1 MKIQHSLSA
10 IKTWLCLAFII
21 STLAGVALRAYADG
35 YKVKHEGEK
44 GLGGGYVDD
53 PTVTVPANAYVTFST
68 VNGGMRYYL
77 GVDTIEAECGTYKVA
92 VYNKPCYATIW
103 QVGELYSYTGEK
115 LDDKN
120 YQRTVKSVYI
130 AEKYPSGD
138 AFLAVG
144 ENHGTWSDLELVANE
159 SDATLWFTQKDDRAA
174 GRYIQGFLYFSYEQ
188 ASTTIYRYLTY
199 DGLYGFDRVYSSR
212 PAVSQRV
219 SIWGRTTGDQMACYF
234 MPSDIEFGYNADPA
248 GESRTFTYRMR
259 LELDGDRFR
268 SQYDGAEFYAKEPR
282 VFDNQ
287 ETLRDTYHVTFDMG
301 WSSTH
306 DIPAKRDTSI
316 AHWPAG
322 DSAMIAI
329 LTATPATIDP
339 ANNRWQDDMKTIG
352 ASPKN
357 IAGVTKD
364 HVDYIHIHMHYD
376 GRDFDDSTRVIRRL
390 YQDRPFT
397 VLSTQSTPQDH
408 AFPYSETAQNTS
420 FTIAANYADGNE
432 VVGLDG
438 SVVSRSTGEA
448 SPINIATRPC
458 YRDTVW
464 APVVEGEDTIGWSVA
479 KVNLLDTLLV
489 SAYLAD
495 GVTPAI
501 GATTDQWIQSLS
513 LTARNQISVTAE
525 PYYTSTEYRKAMIKY
540 SYTYRHSSAK
550 GDTVRAEGV
559 IMLSQAPQSPSALG
573 ALPFY
578 YQRGAS
584 GAAPGRFGRQQA
596 PELVYTTYIIPN
608 TPLSLPI
615 HHDLWGYNRWYNY
628 QDGATRD
635 RDISQNW
642 TLTTT
647 PKNGSSGEFVALNAT
662 NDPTSKGR
670 FDMRFTWNNATNA
683 PAIQHKA
690 GDVVTTKSDT
700 LACDIS
706 IYRDTTSTG
715 ANITSLTSL
724 TEPTLG
730 YRQLFAV
737 RPATE
742 MAERMEDCRR
752 VADGGARD
760 TLQKFTFVAPYG
772 RRYHISPES
781 PYEITAGKIEEGHLQ
796 YVYYYNPNE
805 NNNTDEKMGKK
816 TDLDLT
822 NSASYHRIGLPARTT
837 GGDPSYHAR
846 LINFSEIAS
855 TMNVGDSKQ
864 VVMVNPRKNSGYILG
879 RSTGSENVAI
889 YSNDFPTVTN
899 ATTLQQ
905 YVENKI
911 LNPNGT
917 HTPQSNYV
925 LTLTKTA
932 SDAFTL
938 SKDGASLHS
947 FLTVI
952 GSSPGYNIGWISG
965 DVTGTNQLV
974 FSDFSGC
981 DDAACVSEIN
991 SGLLKLHVNY
1001 SFQVWIIVLTWIGRD
1016 GFLTACDYEYEDG
1029 YWEYYWEGWTR
1040 KRRWIDPKETYSINP
1055 HIVNGN
1061 GTEGSTSNQGW
1072 CFYEIIPPTDLVE
1085 HAEHPKWYRKKPT
1098 GDWVQEGTP
1107 GEWESLV
1114 KLPDGT
1120 MTATYSTD
1128 TDPYVDYKLE
1138 SEHFNLVKARVYLR
1152 DPAKEGPS
1160 TSAIITEDSIDNHYS
1175 VMASLGLEQIP
1186 VPGTTDIVTPPYH
1199 LQFNH
1204 TQFAFHY
1211 PVGSGEHEIPASK
1224 RVTGEDR
1231 MPAKGEY
1238 ITTNKFV
1245 KTGHNDFESCS
1256 GAEHGYMFCYNRA
1269 SKPLVFL
1276 DFTMD
1281 QPACTDQELT
1291 LVANFANPSSNAPH
1305 VTAKMYGK
1313 LTPESDWTLIYT
1325 YLTGEMVQ
1333 NDHWYQV
1340 VLPLAQD
1347 TINKYK
1353 AFRCVGIVSG
1363 TDDNSDAFLLFDRM
1377 RLLSKD
1383 RPLTSYQKR
1392 TTCQTND
1399 SIFIIS
1405 RIDYKSNDIEPGS
1418 IICYQYQRWDNTANG
1433 GAGGYVPMLA
1443 SRKTGETTYERLPAN
1458 ETQVYPGYYKV
1469 GMTAVESV
1477 TDYRF
1482 KSSVLHADYGT
1493 IVVPEHTYNP
1503 ANSGF
1508 SEGQSALRKAAID
1521 EIAALYSDDRSAYYD
1536 ETDRIMPYSEI
1547 TTAESF
1553 NDDFRDYANPHCKF
1567 YVNEGTELN
1576 PYWVMYLINRVKVG
1590 DSDNGTFRI
1599 AMNYVSDVT
1608 DRPNFSES
1616 ACSTERII
1624 EVKHAVD
1631 ALVDEKVLGT
1641 TWHNYTRTE
1650 LEGNAGYDAEFLPS
1664 NTAHTIDLRFTPPAG
1679 YKDGTEN
1686 RADCRF
1692 DVVRAFEFMRDYVN
1706 KTPAEQAAA
1715 DAQWEVIYRCTVGEF
1730 QDAMHI
1736 FRSED
1741 NDNPNRD
1748 VYQWNDVTPE
1758 SFIWGGIS
1766 PTKADSAYKLL
1777 DRLVRERLFEVG
1789 LSTRELYISNN
1800 QDLYFYLRPIAG
1812 SGTYIV
1818 SAHDGTDSVAT
1829 ASICN
1834 NPIWLELHS
1843 KPGTDSLRFGYD
1855 KKFGEAY
1862 AVPVIR
1868 ASAAVANRELPVRI
1882 SAISHNLIANTGIT
1896 LGWDSTRVVETNDP
1910 AWNPAT
1916 SSFRYTQDRIL
1927 QSNTYAK
1934 YYKEGDTIL
1943 FRPVDAAHVAALRA
1957 TDCECLNYD
1966 TEGTTYEPA
1975 NPRAYDD
1982 TEGTNVLI
1990 RPAATP
1996 INGCNQWHK
2005 LAETSGSDETRQPGY
2020 QVANNFTLH
2029 AGYWYKF
2036 RTSFFVKPTTIL
2048 GYESNASAGLPLGYS
2063 YFILAVAPDTAVW
2076 TPSFDDRT
2084 NYWNDDN
2091 NWTAIV
2097 NGEPFNEAIA
2107 RVPLEGTNVIVG
2119 RPAIENHLPVVNND
2133 SLGDVTKGD
2142 IDWGF
2147 KTATCKDI
2155 LFRPLSQIYGQ
2166 EMLNYNRAF
2175 TDVRLQEGTWRTF
2188 TPAIDHVYSGDL
2200 YVPADS
2206 AADMASYFAP
2216 LTIGSQ
2222 RRDYPFLFFQSFYN
2236 QTVQEA
2242 YHCIEEGGELA
2253 YRTKSSAQWMQTNIL
2268 NQPLEPGKTSA
2279 IIAWGPTDPAP
2290 SPRDIIVRLPKQES
2304 AYHYVAM
2311 NGAVDPTPIT
2321 LDRPAFNELHHNLD
2335 FDKIALA
2342 GKNYKDYTLTNQ
2354 TPAKLFWFGNATME
2368 LIDVYQLC
2376 LDNADK
2382 LESPDGT
2389 SFVVYELIGESA
2401 YAVYVL
2407 NPNTVDR
2414 HNLFLAPMRAI
2425 GINAKSAA
2433 TELTIRLNTSAL
2445 IPMPGSMRPV
2455 QDIPS
2460 PAPAYAQRLRS
2471 AEEPDYNAVL
2481 YVSATASADGE
2492 KYKAYITLTE
2502 NSSAS
2507 DAVVGGEDAEC
2518 IISHNMADF
2527 TFHTPLTM
2535 YTVCDNKTLMYD
2547 SRQNVGRVPLGFAM
2561 LDEYTFS
2568 NRITL
2573 SFATEGHWDRP
2584 LYLHDALSGD
2594 SIMIMNGMRISVAAP
2609 QTDEI
2614 RYYINRGN
2622 HAPAATEDTNIAT
2635 GVDNN
2640 GGLINGDAS
2649 LNDGRT
2655 IIYDLLGRR
2664 VMMLGENDLI
2674 TNVQLPTGVYIIQ
2687 RGNKTERMVIR

>member
-1 MKIQHSLSA
+1 MKIGKLLSTA
-10 IKTWLCLAFII
+10 RYKWLFFLTII
-21 STLAGVALRAYADG
+21 TLANISVRAYSDETPRGGAKAPSG
-35 YKVKHEGEK
+35 FT
-44 GLGGGYVDD
+44 GGYVVD
-53 PTVTVPANAYVTFST
+53 PTSVVAPNAYASFST
-68 VNGGMRYYL
+68 VSGGKRYYL
-77 GVDTIEAECGTYKVA
+77 GVDTTAAKSGTYRVA

-103 QVGELYSYTGEK
+103 QIGPLWSYTGDV
-115 LDDKN
+115 LPDKN
-120 YQRTVKSVYI
+120 YQRTVKSVYLE
-130 AEKYPSGD
+130 EKYPAGD
-138 AFLAVG
+138 KFLTIG
-144 ENHGTWSDLELVANE
+144 DDHGAWSDLELTANE
-159 SDATLWFTQKDDRAA
+159 AEATLWFTQKDDRAT

-188 ASTTIYRYLTY
+188 ANTTIYRYLTY
-199 DGLYGFDRVYSSR
+199 DGLYGFDRLYSSR

-234 MPSDIEFGYNADPA
+234 MPSDMEFGYNADPA
-248 GESRTFTYRMR
+248 GESKVFTYRMR

-282 VFDNQ
+282 VIDDQ
-287 ETLRDTYHVTFDMG
+287 QILRDTYHVTFDMG

-306 DIPAKRDTSI
+306 DTPAKRDTSI

-364 HVDYIHIHMHYD
+364 HVDYIHIHMHY
-376 GRDFDDSTRVIRRL
+376 GGNTYDDSTRVIRRL

-397 VLSTQSTPQDH
+397 VLNTQSTPQDH
-408 AFPYSETAQNTS
+408 AFPYSTDPQSTS

-432 VVGLDG
+432 VVGLEG
-438 SVVSRSTGEA
+438 TVISRSTGEA

-464 APVVEGEDTIGWSVA
+464 EPVVVGEDTTDWSVA

-495 GVTPAI
+495 GVTPAT
-501 GATTDQWIQSLS
+501 GDNSTEWIQSLS
-513 LTARNQISVTAE
+513 LTARNQISVTAK
-525 PYYTSTEYRKAMIKY
+525 PYFATPEYRRAVLKY

-559 IMLSQAPQSPSALG
+559 IWLSQAPAEPSALG

-578 YQRGAS
+578 HQNGAS
-584 GAAPGRFGRQQA
+584 GAALGRFGRQQA

-615 HHDLWGYNRWYNY
+615 HHDLWGYNRWFNY
-628 QDGATRD
+628 QDGATRGK
-635 RDISQNW
+635 DISQNW

-647 PKNGSSGEFVALNAT
+647 PKNGSGGEFVALNAT
-662 NDPTSKGR
+662 DDPTSKGR
-670 FDMRFTWNNATNA
+670 FDMRFTVNNTTNA
-683 PAIQHKA
+683 PAIQHKG
-690 GDVVTTKSDT
+690 GDNVLTKSDT
-700 LACDIS
+700 LVCEIS
-706 IYRDTTSTG
+706 AYRDTACAGTI
-715 ANITSLTSL
+715 ATSLTSL

-742 MAERMEDCRR
+742 MAERMENCRR
-752 VADGGARD
+752 HDGTRD
-760 TLQKFTFVAPYG
+760 TLQKMTFIAPYG
-772 RRYHISPES
+772 RRYHITPES
-781 PYEITAGKIEEGHLQ
+781 PYKTTDGQIEEGHLQ

-805 NNNTDEKMGKK
+805 DDNDDENMGKEDGLDK
-816 TDLDLT
+816 TDGR
-822 NSASYHRIGLPARTT
+822 SYHRIGLPARTT
-837 GGDPSYHAR
+837 GGDPLYHAR
-846 LINFSEIAS
+846 LIPASELLNMDAGD
-855 TMNVGDSKQ
+855 TMTVF
-864 VVMVNPRKNSGYILG
+864 MINPRRNGGYMFGANDEKGKEYTGDILNGNSLDTATLRQNIETLLNSSAYGYYKLKLTKIENGDTKIIKITSRTTGTDLCAHSSIFGSASGVDWSNTTLIGRASEDITITSYSSTSSDRVSDIDPALVKLYMYNRYAISSYSGYMTAYTLKNKKYDHADIHLDGLG
-879 RSTGSENVAI
+879 DT
-889 YSNDFPTVTN
+889 
-899 ATTLQQ
+899 
-905 YVENKI
+905 
-911 LNPNGT
+911 
-917 HTPQSNYV
+917 
-925 LTLTKTA
+925 
-932 SDAFTL
+932 DA
-938 SKDGASLHS
+938 G
-947 FLTVI
+947 
-952 GSSPGYNIGWISG
+952 
-965 DVTGTNQLV
+965 
-974 FSDFSGC
+974 
-981 DDAACVSEIN
+981 
-991 SGLLKLHVNY
+991 
-1001 SFQVWIIVLTWIGRD
+1001 
-1016 GFLTACDYEYEDG
+1016 
-1029 YWEYYWEGWTR
+1029 
-1040 KRRWIDPKETYSINP
+1040 
-1055 HIVNGN
+1055 GN
-1061 GTEGSTSNQGW
+1061 NTINQGW
-1072 CFYEIIPPTDLVE
+1072 CFYEIIPPTELVE
-1085 HAEHPKWYRKKPT
+1085 HAEHPKWYRKKPA

-1120 MTATYSTD
+1120 MTATYSTTSD
-1128 TDPYVDYKLE
+1128 AYVEYKLE

-1152 DPAKEGPS
+1152 DPEKEGPS
-1160 TSAIITEDSIDNHYS
+1160 TSAIITEDSIDDHYS
-1175 VMASLGLEQIP
+1175 VMATLGLEQIP

-1231 MPAKGEY
+1231 MPAPGEY
-1238 ITTNKFV
+1238 ITTNKFQ
-1245 KTGHNDFESCS
+1245 KEGHRTIEACA
-1256 GAEHGYMFCYNRA
+1256 GAEHGYMFCYNR
-1269 SKPLVFL
+1269 SNRPLVFL

-1325 YLTGEMVQ
+1325 YLTGEMEQ
-1333 NDHWYQV
+1333 SDRWYQV

-1353 AFRCVGIVSG
+1353 AFRCVGTVSG

-1418 IICYQYQRWDNTANG
+1418 IICYQYQRWDNGANG
-1433 GAGGYVPMLA
+1433 GAGGYVPMQP
-1443 SRKTGETTYERLPAN
+1443 SSGTWPGPYTRLDAN
-1458 ETQVYPGYYKV
+1458 HTQVYPGYYKV
-1469 GMTAVESV
+1469 GMTAEESV
-1477 TDYRF
+1477 TDVRF

-1493 IVVPEHTYNP
+1493 IVVPEHNYDPSRSNTV
-1503 ANSGF
+1503 
-1508 SEGQSALRKAAID
+1508 EGRSALRKAAID
-1521 EIAALYSDDRSAYYD
+1521 KIAALFSDVRSDYYD
-1536 ETDRIMPYSEI
+1536 ETGRIMPYSEI

-1553 NDDFRDYANPHCKF
+1553 NDDFGDYDNPKCKF
-1567 YVNEGTELN
+1567 YVNEGTAGN
-1576 PYWVMYLINRVKVG
+1576 PHWVMYLINRVKVG

-1641 TWHNYTRTE
+1641 TWHNYTRTD
-1650 LEGNAGYDAEFLPS
+1650 LEGNAGYDAEYLPA

-1679 YKDGTEN
+1679 YKEGTAN

-1715 DAQWEVIYRCTVGEF
+1715 DAQWEAIYHCTVGEF
-1730 QDAMHI
+1730 QDAMSI
-1736 FRSED
+1736 FRLED

-1834 NPIWLELHS
+1834 DPIWLEMHS
-1843 KPGTDSLRFGYD
+1843 KESNDSLRFGYD

-1862 AVPVIR
+1862 AIPVIR
-1868 ASAAVANRELPVRI
+1868 ASATVANSALPVRVAAFTHDI
-1882 SAISHNLIANTGIT
+1882 AANTGIVI
-1896 LGWDSTRVVETNDP
+1896 GFDSTHVVETNDP
-1910 AWNPAT
+1910 AWIPGT
-1916 SSFRYTQDRIL
+1916 STFRYTQDRIVQERL
-1927 QSNTYAK
+1927 YSG
-1934 YYKEGDTIL
+1934 YYKEGDIIY
-1943 FRPVDAAHVAALRA
+1943 FRPVDAAHIARLTA
-1957 TDCECLNYD
+1957 TDCECLNYVP
-1966 TEGTTYEPA
+1966 TGTTYDAA
-1975 NPRAYDD
+1975 NPRAYGD
-1982 TEGTNVLI
+1982 TEGTNVFI
-1990 RPAATP
+1990 RPAAEVT
-1996 INGCNQWHK
+1996 NGCNEWHM
-2005 LAETSGSDETRQPGY
+2005 LPSTSDPDPRKRMPGY
-2020 QVANNFTLH
+2020 HVENNFELH

-2036 RTSFFVKPTTIL
+2036 KTAFFQTGTLIPYNT
-2048 GYESNASAGLPLGYS
+2048 GDNPAGANSA
-2063 YFILAVAPDTAVW
+2063 YFILAIAPETAVW
-2076 TPSFDDRT
+2076 TPSYDDRT

-2147 KTATCKDI
+2147 KTATCQDI
-2155 LFRPLSQIYGQ
+2155 LFRPLGQIFGQ
-2166 EMLNYNRAF
+2166 ENLTYRRAF
-2175 TDVRLQEGTWRTF
+2175 TDVRFQEGTWRTF
-2188 TPAIDHVYSGDL
+2188 TPALKNIYSGDM
-2200 YVPADS
+2200 YVPEDS

-2216 LTIGSQ
+2216 LTFNSGT
-2222 RRDYPFLFFQSFYN
+2222 PFGPDHNRVWPYLFFQSFYN

-2242 YHCIEEGGELA
+2242 FNNTDVEGNPLT
-2253 YRTKSSAQWMQTNIL
+2253 YRTKSSAQWVQTNVL
-2268 NQPLEPGKTSA
+2268 DKAFTPGAANA
-2279 IIAWGPTDPAP
+2279 IIAWGPEGNTQ
-2290 SPRDIIVRLPKQES
+2290 DIIVRLPKQES
-2304 AYHYVAM
+2304 YYQYM
-2311 NGAVDPTPIT
+2311 DQNGTVDPTHID
-2321 LDRPAFNELHHNLD
+2321 LARPAFAEIRHNLA
-2335 FDKIALA
+2335 FDKDALN
-2342 GKNYKDYTLTNQ
+2342 GNTYVDYTLTNE
-2354 TPAKLFWFGNATME
+2354 TPAKLFFFGNATME

-2382 LESPDGT
+2382 LENEGGT
-2389 SFVVYELIGESA
+2389 SFVVYELTGESA

-2425 GINAKSAA
+2425 GINAKSAD

-2455 QDIPS
+2455 QDIE
-2460 PAPAYAQRLRS
+2460 PAPKRRNIVY
-2471 AEEPDYNAVL
+2471 EEPY
-2481 YVSATASADGE
+2481 SATLYISATGTADGE
-2492 KYKAYITLTE
+2492 KYKAYITLGE
-2502 NSSAS
+2502 SNNAS
-2507 DAVVGGEDAEC
+2507 DAFVSGEDAES

-2535 YTVCDNKTLMYD
+2535 YTVCDNRTLMYD
-2547 SRQNVGRVPLGFAM
+2547 AREMVGRVPLGFSM
-2561 LDEYTFS
+2561 LSDYNFDD
-2568 NRITL
+2568 RIIL

-2594 SIMIMNGMRISVAAP
+2594 SIMIMNGMRISVLAP
-2609 QTDEI
+2609 QNDQL
-2614 RYYINRGN
+2614 RYFI
-2622 HAPAATEDTNIAT
+2622 
-2635 GVDNN
+2635 N
-2640 GGLINGDAS
+2640 GGAVRTTGQTTGGEEIPTGIEEINVQI
-2649 LNDGRT
+2649 NDQMVNGKMVHV
-2655 IIYDLLGRR
+2655 YDVLGRQ
-2664 VMMLGENDLI
+2664 VAVLGENDLL
-2674 TNVQLPTGVYIIQ
+2674 TQLKLPTGVYVIQ
-2687 RGNKTERMVIR
+2687 RGDKTERVVIR

>member
-1 MKIQHSLSA
+1 MKIRYSLSA
-10 IKTWLCLAFII
+10 IRLWLCLSLII
-21 STLAGVALRAYADG
+21 STLAGVAIHAYADG
-35 YKVKHEGEK
+35 HKNKHEGEK
-44 GLGGGYVDD
+44 GLSGGYVDD
-53 PTVTVPANAYVTFST
+53 PTSVVAPGAYASFS
-68 VNGGMRYYL
+68 VVSGGKRYYL
-77 GVDTIEAECGTYKVA
+77 GVDTTAAKSGTYRVA

-103 QVGELYSYTGEK
+103 QVGPLWSYTGEV
-115 LDDKN
+115 LPDKN
-120 YQRTVKSVYI
+120 YQRTVKSVYLE
-130 AEKYPSGD
+130 EKYPAGD
-138 AFLAVG
+138 KFLTIG
-144 ENHGTWSDLELVANE
+144 DDHGTWSDLELTANE
-159 SDATLWFTQKDDRAA
+159 AEATLWFTQKDDRAT

-234 MPSDIEFGYNADPA
+234 MPSDMEFEYNANPA
-248 GESRTFTYRMR
+248 GEPKVFTFRMR

-282 VFDNQ
+282 VIDNQ
-287 ETLRDTYHVTFDMG
+287 ETLRDSYGVTFDMG

-306 DIPAKRDTSI
+306 DTPAKRDTSI

-364 HVDYIHIHMHYD
+364 HVDYIHIHMHY
-376 GRDFDDSTRVIRRL
+376 GGNTYDDSTRVIRRL

-397 VLSTQSTPQDH
+397 VLNTQSTPQDH

-432 VVGLDG
+432 VVGLEG
-438 SVVSRSTGEA
+438 TVISRSTGEA
-448 SPINIATRPC
+448 STVTIATRPC

-464 APVVEGEDTIGWSVA
+464 APVVVGEDTTGWSVA

-495 GVTPAI
+495 GETPAI

-513 LTARNQISVTAE
+513 LAARNQISVTAK
-525 PYYTSTEYRKAMIKY
+525 PYFTSTEYRKAMIKY

-573 ALPFY
+573 ELPFY

-608 TPLSLPI
+608 APLSLPI
-615 HHDLWGYNRWYNY
+615 HHDLWGYNRWFNY

-647 PKNGSSGEFVALNAT
+647 PKNGLIPAGEFVALNAT
-662 NDPTSKGR
+662 GDATSKGR

-683 PAIQHKA
+683 PAIQHKG
-690 GDVVTTKSDT
+690 GDAVLTKGDT

-715 ANITSLTSL
+715 ASITSLTSL

-752 VADGGARD
+752 HDGTRD

-781 PYEITAGKIEEGHLQ
+781 PYKTTDGQIEEGHLQ

-805 NNNTDEKMGKK
+805 NNNTDENMGKHDGLTL
-816 TDLDLT
+816 TDG
-822 NSASYHRIGLPARTT
+822 ASYHRIGLPARTT
-837 GGDPSYHAR
+837 GGDPYYHAR
-846 LINFSEIAS
+846 LMSAAEILAMGSGS
-855 TMNVGDSKQ
+855 TKQ
-864 VVMVNPRKNSGYILG
+864 VIMVNPRKESGYVLG
-879 RSTGSENVAI
+879 KVPGDGAYRLYDDG
-889 YSNDFPTVTN
+889 FPSVTDSAKLRKYIEDN
-899 ATTLQQ
+899 
-905 YVENKI
+905 I
-911 LNPNGT
+911 LNIPQAGGT
-917 HTPQSNYV
+917 YKPHSNYV
-925 LTLTKTA
+925 V
-932 SDAFTL
+932 TL
-938 SKDGASLHS
+938 SKTSSNTIQLINENEGLPLFSYAYVDPLPNYGIKWLAPR
-947 FLTVI
+947 FGLT
-952 GSSPGYNIGWISG
+952 G
-965 DVTGTNQLV
+965 DQTWEI
-974 FSDFSGC
+974 SDFSGC
-981 DDAACVSEIN
+981 SDDMLISNTN
-991 SGLLKLHVNY
+991 SALLKLHVNY
-1001 SFQVWIIVLTWIGRD
+1001 RFLLGIIISRNGY
-1016 GFLTACDYEYEDG
+1016 LTACDVTRRNIGPWYAPEYVYEYNLEPNV
-1029 YWEYYWEGWTR
+1029 
-1040 KRRWIDPKETYSINP
+1040 IDD
-1055 HIVNGN
+1055 N
-1061 GTEGSTSNQGW
+1061 GTGYGSASNQGW

-1085 HAEHPKWYRKKPT
+1085 HAEHPKWYRKKQNEAT
-1098 GDWVQEGTP
+1098 WVSEDETST
-1107 GEWESLV
+1107 WTSV
-1114 KLPDGT
+1114 VVLPDGT
-1120 MTATYSTD
+1120 MSATYSTTSD
-1128 TDPYVDYKLE
+1128 AYVDYKLE

-1231 MPAKGEY
+1231 MPAPGEY
-1238 ITTNKFV
+1238 ITTNKFQ
-1245 KTGHNDFESCS
+1245 KEGHRTIEACA
-1256 GAEHGYMFCYNRA
+1256 GAEHGYMFCYNR
-1269 SKPLVFL
+1269 SNRPLVFL

-1325 YLTGEMVQ
+1325 YLTGEMEQ

-1443 SRKTGETTYERLPAN
+1443 SSGTWPGPYTRLDADH
-1458 ETQVYPGYYKV
+1458 TQVYPGYYKV

-1477 TDYRF
+1477 TDSRF
-1482 KSSVLHADYGT
+1482 KSSILHADYGT
-1493 IVVPEHTYNP
+1493 IVVPEHNYNP
-1503 ANSGF
+1503 ATSNVTPSP
-1508 SEGQSALRKAAID
+1508 LRKAAID
-1521 EIAALYSDDRSAYYD
+1521 EIAALYGDDRSAYYN

-1567 YVNEGTELN
+1567 YVNEGTESN

-1650 LEGNAGYDAEFLPS
+1650 LEGNAGYDAEFLPA

-1715 DAQWEVIYRCTVGEF
+1715 DAQWEAIYRCTVGEF
-1730 QDAMHI
+1730 QDAMNI

-1777 DRLVRERLFEVG
+1777 DRLVHERLFEVG

-1834 NPIWLELHS
+1834 NPIWLEMHS
-1843 KPGTDSLRFGYD
+1843 KASNDSLRFGYD

-1868 ASAAVANRELPVRI
+1868 ASAEVANSALPVRVA
-1882 SAISHNLIANTGIT
+1882 AISHDDLAHSGIVI
-1896 LGWDSTRVVETNDP
+1896 GFDSTHVVETNDP
-1910 AWNPAT
+1910 AWIPGT
-1916 SSFRYTQDRIL
+1916 STFRYTQDRIVQERL
-1927 QSNTYAK
+1927 YSG
-1934 YYKEGDTIL
+1934 YYKEGDIIY
-1943 FRPVDAAHVAALRA
+1943 FRPVDAAHIAALTA

-1966 TEGTTYEPA
+1966 AHGTTYDP
-1975 NPRAYDD
+1975 NSPRPYGD
-1982 TEGTNVLI
+1982 TEGTNVFI
-1990 RPAATP
+1990 RPAAEVT
-1996 INGCNQWHK
+1996 NGCNKWHM
-2005 LAETSGSDETRQPGY
+2005 LPSTSDPDPRKHMPGY
-2020 QVANNFTLH
+2020 HVENNFTLH

-2036 RTSFFVKPTTIL
+2036 KTSFFHADQIIPYNT
-2048 GYESNASAGLPLGYS
+2048 GDNPAGANSA
-2063 YFILAVAPDTAVW
+2063 YFILAIAPETAVW
-2076 TPSFDDRT
+2076 TPSYDDRT

-2097 NGEPFNEAIA
+2097 NGEPFHEAIA

-2147 KTATCKDI
+2147 KTATCQDI
-2155 LFRPLSQIYGQ
+2155 LFRPLGQIYGQ
-2166 EMLNYNRAF
+2166 EYLDYRRAF
-2175 TDVRLQEGTWRTF
+2175 TDVHFQEGTWRTF

-2206 AADMASYFAP
+2206 AADMRSYFAP
-2216 LTIGSQ
+2216 RTIGSQ

-2311 NGAVDPTPIT
+2311 NSEVDPTPIT

-2335 FDKIALA
+2335 FDKTDLD
-2342 GKNYKDYTLTNQ
+2342 GKNYKDYRLTNQ
-2354 TPAKLFWFGNATME
+2354 TPAKLFWFGNPTME

-2376 LDNADK
+2376 LDNAGK
-2382 LESPDGT
+2382 LENEGGGT

-2425 GINAKSAA
+2425 GINATSAA

-2455 QDIPS
+2455 QDLPS

-2481 YVSATASADGE
+2481 YVSATGTADGE
-2492 KYKAYITLTE
+2492 EYKAYITLTE

-2614 RYYINRGN
+2614 RYYINGGN

-2635 GVDNN
+2635 GIDNI
-2640 GGLINGDAS
+2640 GGSNDPS
-2649 LNDGRT
+2649 TLNSQHST
-2655 IIYDLLGRR
+2655 FIYDLLGRH
-2664 VMMLGENDLI
+2664 VMTLGENDLI

-2687 RGNKTERMVIR
+2687 RGNKTERMVIQ